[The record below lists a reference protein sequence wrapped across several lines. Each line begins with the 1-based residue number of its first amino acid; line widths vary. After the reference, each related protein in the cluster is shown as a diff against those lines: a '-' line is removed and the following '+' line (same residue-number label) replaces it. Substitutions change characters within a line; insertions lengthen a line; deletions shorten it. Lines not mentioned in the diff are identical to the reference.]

1 MENQVELIIDSR
13 SSNVGLARVT
23 AASFAS
29 QLNFTL
35 AEIEEIK
42 VAISEA
48 VSNAIVHAYQEK
60 IGKIKMKMMIY
71 EEQLEI
77 IIRDDGQGIED
88 VEQVCE
94 SSYTTTDRMGLGL
107 AFIESFMDKF
117 EIKSKLGEG
126 TELKMV
132 KVPIQEKKQVN

>member
-1 MENQVELIIDSR
+1 MGNQVELTIDSR

-23 AASFAS
+23 VATFAS

-48 VSNAIVHAYQEK
+48 VSNAIIHAYQDQVGK
-60 IGKIKMKMMIY
+60 VKIKLGIC
-71 EEQLEI
+71 EGQLEI
-77 IIRDDGQGIED
+77 IIKDKGQGIED
-88 VEQVCE
+88 VEQACQ

-117 EIKSKLGEG
+117 ELKSKLGTG
-126 TELKMV
+126 TELRMV
-132 KVPIQEKKQVN
+132 KVPSQEKKQVN